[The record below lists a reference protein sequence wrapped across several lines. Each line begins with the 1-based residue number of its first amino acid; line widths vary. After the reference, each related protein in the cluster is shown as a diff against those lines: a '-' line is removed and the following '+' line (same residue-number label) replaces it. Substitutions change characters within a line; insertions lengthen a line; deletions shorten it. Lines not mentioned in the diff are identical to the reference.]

1 MSWHLSTFWFSSDIM
16 SQTSVNLTETLLF
29 VLEIKTTFYFG
40 VMGEGFIVVLTSG
53 FNNCP
58 VVPIS
63 SLLMSWH
70 RSTFWFS
77 SDLMSYTL
85 VKLTQT
91 FCFISIFHA
100 ERSNNKDN
108 PQCIQEPF
116 PISSCNEII
125 IFCVFKYVKKIF
137 QSSSTVCI
145 SSFVVH
151 ILFFLFLSLQFLL
164 QKNPIKM
171 KTKSKSTFQSG
182 RVLPSANFVK
192 SKVVE
197 YLDIKV
203 LAGAFAQFDR
213 IKRIR
218 MTSIFTRWKCLLDG
232 NVYYYG
238 ETSSVARKNQ
248 MCLIFLR

>member
-1 MSWHLSTFWFSSDIM
+1 
-16 SQTSVNLTETLLF
+16 
-29 VLEIKTTFYFG
+29 
-40 VMGEGFIVVLTSG
+40 
-53 FNNCP
+53 
-58 VVPIS
+58 
-63 SLLMSWH
+63 
-70 RSTFWFS
+70 
-77 SDLMSYTL
+77 
-85 VKLTQT
+85 
-91 FCFISIFHA
+91 
-100 ERSNNKDN
+100 
-108 PQCIQEPF
+108 
-116 PISSCNEII
+116 
-125 IFCVFKYVKKIF
+125 
-137 QSSSTVCI
+137 
-145 SSFVVH
+145 
-151 ILFFLFLSLQFLL
+151 
-164 QKNPIKM
+164 M

-248 MCLIFLR
+248 MCLIFSR